1 MAFSAHR
8 CVTPNATTDEEGG
21 HRPEGV
27 LQRPMR
33 NLRTLRTGD
42 RSTARL
48 RTERL
53 TARAIEAAADFLP
66 STLIESGEAFD
77 VVAACQ
83 RLLSAKAMIGVS
95 ISRVDSGNVSK
106 VIAVGA
112 AVFLSDEAAS
122 DIARHPI
129 PGASERILWSA
140 GHGPAV
146 PLDAQQIDAL
156 NAHHGLNVFVVL
168 HHQTPGLT
176 PDDQVQV
183 RARLTAAFLE
193 DMRGYRLREVLA
205 DGLEDELADW
215 AIPGGFRVRNAYDD
229 WYRTHVEPRPR
240 RVLIG
245 LERNDAIA
253 LVGTVLGLLFQYQ
266 PPRLGFSASQRRVLA
281 EAVQH
286 KTDAEI
292 ASELQV
298 SVSAVKKTWA
308 AIFEQASDVLGELG
322 TAIERHGAAATR
334 GLQKRHK
341 LLAYLRE
348 HPEELKP

>member
-1 MAFSAHR
+1 
-8 CVTPNATTDEEGG
+8 
-21 HRPEGV
+21 
-27 LQRPMR
+27 MR
-33 NLRTLRTGD
+33 NQRTLRIGD
-42 RSTARL
+42 RSISRL

-95 ISRVDSGNVSK
+95 ISRVDSGNVST

-122 DIARHPI
+122 DISRYPI
-129 PGASERILWSA
+129 PGALERILWSA

-146 PLDAQQIDAL
+146 PLDAQHIDAQ

-176 PDDQVQV
+176 VHDQIQV

-215 AIPGGFRVRNAYDD
+215 AIPGGFRV
-229 WYRTHVEPRPR
+229 
-240 RVLIG
+240 
-245 LERNDAIA
+245 
-253 LVGTVLGLLFQYQ
+253 
-266 PPRLGFSASQRRVLA
+266 
-281 EAVQH
+281 
-286 KTDAEI
+286 
-292 ASELQV
+292 
-298 SVSAVKKTWA
+298 
-308 AIFEQASDVLGELG
+308 
-322 TAIERHGAAATR
+322 
-334 GLQKRHK
+334 
-341 LLAYLRE
+341 
-348 HPEELKP
+348 

>member
-1 MAFSAHR
+1 
-8 CVTPNATTDEEGG
+8 
-21 HRPEGV
+21 
-27 LQRPMR
+27 MR
-33 NLRTLRTGD
+33 NQRTLRIGD
-42 RSTARL
+42 RSASRI

-53 TARAIEAAADFLP
+53 TPRAIEAAAEFLP
-66 STLIESGEAFD
+66 RTLIESGKPFD

-83 RLLSAKAMIGVS
+83 RLLSANAMIGVS
-95 ISRVDSGNVSK
+95 ISKVDSGNVSK

-112 AVFLSDEAAS
+112 GVFVSDEAAS
-122 DIARHPI
+122 DIARHPV
-129 PGASERILWSA
+129 PGAVERILWSA

-146 PLDAQQIDAL
+146 PLDAQQIAAQ

-168 HHQTPGLT
+168 HHQAPGLT
-176 PDDQVQV
+176 PDDQIQV

-215 AIPGGFRVRNAYDD
+215 AIPGGFRIRNAYDD

-240 RVLIG
+240 RALLG
-245 LERNDAIA
+245 LDRNDAIA

-266 PPRLGFSASQRRVLA
+266 PPRLGFTASQRRVLA

-292 ASELQV
+292 ASGLHVSHNKGQFVAADTSILPFNSRLIIPGYASGQV
-298 SVSAVKKTWA
+298 VQVLDKGGAIKGKKLDVFFASHDEALKWGRRIMEVI
-308 AIFEQASDVLGELG
+308 IFE
-322 TAIERHGAAATR
+322 
-334 GLQKRHK
+334 
-341 LLAYLRE
+341 
-348 HPEELKP
+348 